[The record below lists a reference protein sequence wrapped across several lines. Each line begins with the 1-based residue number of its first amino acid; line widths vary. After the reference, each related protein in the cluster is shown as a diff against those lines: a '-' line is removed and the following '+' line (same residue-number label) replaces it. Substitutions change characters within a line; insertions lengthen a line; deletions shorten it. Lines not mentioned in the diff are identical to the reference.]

1 MGRMVNI
8 SSAEYAIYKS
18 DFVTLDVNG
27 NGVLEGPEIEQLL
40 AVQLG
45 HAPDPADVTNFM
57 NEFDSNGN
65 GRISFEEYM
74 SLILDP
80 DFEVGPSIA
89 AKAEL
94 NQAMDTG
101 STPLYIAAQKNSTD
115 CAQLLI
121 AAKAE
126 LNQAENDGCTPL
138 YIAAQENSTECA
150 QLLIAAK
157 AELNQAANNGV
168 TPIGIAASNGHLDA
182 VRLLVSSG
190 AAVNP
195 APDNWGDT
203 PLSEAR
209 AEGHS
214 EIVEILVAAG
224 AK

>member
-74 SLILDP
+74 SLILGP

-101 STPLYIAAQKNSTD
+101 STPLYIAAQ
-115 CAQLLI
+115 
-121 AAKAE
+121 
-126 LNQAENDGCTPL
+126 
-138 YIAAQENSTECA
+138 ENSTECA

-157 AELNQAANNGV
+157 AELNQARDTGS
-168 TPIGIAASNGHLDA
+168 TSLLIAAEKNNTECA
-182 VRLLVSSG
+182 QLLI
-190 AAVNP
+190 AAKAELNQ
-195 APDNWGDT
+195 AMNDGGT
-203 PLSEAR
+203 PLY
-209 AEGHS
+209 
-214 EIVEILVAAG
+214 VAAYENSTECAQLLIA
-224 AK
+224 AKAEQNQAQND